1 MFHLLFQKALLYG
14 VLPSDVE
21 LLKERMSG
29 SNNFYFPI
37 KHNHGVA
44 YGVDNTLRRAQYS
57 ESTTNSSSPWRL
69 NGVRV
74 LQTTLQSFCH
84 RLQQLI
90 AQHVSL

>member
-1 MFHLLFQKALLYG
+1 MFQKARPYG
-14 VLPSDVE
+14 VLPSDLE
-21 LLKERMSG
+21 FLKERMTE

-57 ESTTNSSSPWRL
+57 ESTTNSSPPWRL

-74 LQTTLQSFCH
+74 SQTTLQPFCH

-90 AQHVSL
+90 AHHMSL